1 MTVPAHPAPPDLE
14 RIVPELCR
22 RLRRI
27 AGQAQGIERMLL
39 TQRECSEIVTQVAA
53 LKAAVEQVGI
63 SLVSC
68 LLEDAIREAL
78 KDGRDSSAAVE
89 QARDLLRRI

>member
-1 MTVPAHPAPPDLE
+1 MPDHPASADLE
-14 RIVPELCR
+14 RVVPELCR

-39 TQRECSEIVTQVAA
+39 TERDCSEIVTQVAA

-68 LLEDAIREAL
+68 LLEDAIREAVRE
-78 KDGRDSSAAVE
+78 GRDSSAAVE
-89 QARDLLRRI
+89 QASGLLRRI